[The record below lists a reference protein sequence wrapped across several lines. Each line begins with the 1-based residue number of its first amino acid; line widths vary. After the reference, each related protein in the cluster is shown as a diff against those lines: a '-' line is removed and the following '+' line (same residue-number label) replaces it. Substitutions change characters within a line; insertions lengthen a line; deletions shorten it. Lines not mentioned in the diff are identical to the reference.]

1 MAPKLWIYLRQSK
14 CQHSLSLSVPAAA
27 AAPISYDR
35 SPIPGQMPP
44 AMPPGMAP
52 RQTMKMYQDKSLEFE
67 EKEEIDIG
75 GLIIQRINFNFKGD
89 ITKYLEQNTLF
100 LIKQSSD
107 NRRNWR

>member
-52 RQTMKMYQDKSLEFE
+52 RQTMKMYQDKA
-67 EKEEIDIG
+67 
-75 GLIIQRINFNFKGD
+75 IIK
-89 ITKYLEQNTLF
+89 
-100 LIKQSSD
+100 
-107 NRRNWR
+107 